1 MLQVRQVKHAFA
13 NHVELSS
20 GERQSHLCGVA
31 HRMCG
36 EWVRVELSLR
46 PAKKGGA
53 AASAAAAAAS
63 VAEIPLG
70 AVLPG
75 VVRRVEAFGVFVEV
89 PPPLPTLHPA
99 LECFCSAQSLNR
111 NVQAELVRW

>member
-1 MLQVRQVKHAFA
+1 MW
-13 NHVELSS
+13 
-20 GERQSHLCGVA
+20 
-31 HRMCG
+31 G

-53 AASAAAAAAS
+53 AVSAAAAAAS

-89 PPPLPTLHPA
+89 PPPSCQPCIPLWSVPA
-99 LECFCSAQSLNR
+99 VHSL
-111 NVQAELVRW
+111 